1 MFIWYR
7 EGIVIS
13 QKWNACDLKKTFIL
27 DLVGYSQIR
36 RVWSFSI
43 MLSVIVKAV
52 IAHVWS
58 GAWEWP
64 DAIPHVDEYHD
75 D

>member
-1 MFIWYR
+1 
-7 EGIVIS
+7 
-13 QKWNACDLKKTFIL
+13 
-27 DLVGYSQIR
+27 
-36 RVWSFSI
+36 